1 MFLKLFNFCFVE
13 NDRDVA
19 YQECIVF
26 FIDIRQPKA
35 ASNDVAFEMYLD
47 PMSPD
52 QAAYIDVT
60 DEKGEK

>member
-1 MFLKLFNFCFVE
+1 MFLTLFNFCFVE

-26 FIDIRQPKA
+26 LIDIRQPEA
-35 ASNDVAFEMYLD
+35 TSNDVAFEMYLD

-52 QAAYIDVT
+52 PADCIHAT